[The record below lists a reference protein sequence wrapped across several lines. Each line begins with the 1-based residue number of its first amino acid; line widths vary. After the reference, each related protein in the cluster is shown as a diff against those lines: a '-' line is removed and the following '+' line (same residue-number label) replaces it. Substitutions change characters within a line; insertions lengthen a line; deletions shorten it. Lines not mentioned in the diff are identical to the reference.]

1 MMKVHVALSTGKI
14 ITLEE
19 NGSSKIRHVK
29 EKIQAKEGIS
39 CDKQLLLVK
48 TEERCRELTDDCT
61 LFTYSNSTSL
71 FITILELQVD
81 FMQVYVENNDE
92 TYTIHGISPLDTV
105 GELIKKFFKKMTLRL
120 GSQQQHGY
128 LTYQQRKLQISNTV
142 SYYSIENGS
151 KLAFHKV
158 NYQSVRV
165 MSSERCTFCIIVNL
179 YGTVE
184 DLKDLIRQRDRHLQL
199 IPNTDIRLVCGS
211 MTLDDRKTLCKY
223 DIDQYSRIFCL
234 VRASGGG
241 GLKLFVKTMTGKIL
255 CMLYLNPNDSLTIE
269 NLKCNIQTEINVP
282 PHHQKLEFDGQLL
295 KDYCTMC
302 YYNIS
307 FGDTVYLSVIVGID
321 VYIKTRTGKT
331 IILCMNL
338 SDTVAFMMNEIQN
351 KLEFL
356 SDQHKLIFAGQIL
369 NKEYTLSYYGIQANS
384 KFYLVLKEG
393 ETIEIFFIS
402 QAELKYFLIFKVHG
416 LETIKDLK
424 EKLQQ
429 QEGIPIDQQK
439 LLFDGHILENGCT
452 LLDCGIKNETTLILE
467 DTSWVIPRS
476 QIFLDHEE
484 VVKRNF
490 GYFTKAMFKGC
501 VIHVKCL
508 DKIKDND
515 CIVKFWAKKMEIS
528 FHCHHSNIVKFMGGI
543 VEHPIIAIT
552 ELMDITL
559 HVALSNGRATPN
571 HIYSVSM
578 DVARGLLYLHSNLLL
593 NQPFIHG
600 NIIPDNVL
608 LKASGIGWKAKL
620 SYLGCVHTYDK
631 NHISVAPEVRI
642 AREESVKMD
651 VYSFGMLLVEMTMRA
666 HDPSQEELRKWPHFK
681 PIIEKCIIQNPNK
694 RPSMKE
700 VVDQLE

>member
-1 MMKVHVALSTGKI
+1 MMKVYVALSTGKI

-39 CDKQLLLVK
+39 CDKQLLMVK

-61 LFTYSNSTSL
+61 LSTYSNSTSL

-81 FMQVYVENNDE
+81 FMQVYVETNDE
-92 TYTIHGISPLDTV
+92 TYTIHGISPLYTV
-105 GELIKKFFKKMTLRL
+105 YELKNKITLRL
-120 GSQQQHGY
+120 GLQHQHGNFE
-128 LTYQQRKLQISNTV
+128 LTYQQTKLQNSHTI

-151 KLAFHKV
+151 KLAFHNVDYNTIFISNGRRKHP
-158 NYQSVRV
+158 RL
-165 MSSERCTFCIIVNL
+165 VNL
-179 YGTVE
+179 CGTVK
-184 DLKDLIRQRDRHLQL
+184 DLKDVIRDTFL
-199 IPNTDIRLVCGS
+199 IPDTVYIQLCGS
-211 MTLDDRKTLCKY
+211 VGLDDRKTLHECGIY
-223 DIDQYSRIFCL
+223 RNNTILYVIRM
-234 VRASGGG
+234 SGGG
-241 GLKLFVKTMTGKIL
+241 GGLQLFVKTMTGKTLLNL
-255 CMLYLNPNDSLTIE
+255 CPNSYKSLTIE
-269 NLKCNIQTEINVP
+269 NLKSNIQLETEINVP
-282 PHHQKLEFDGQLL
+282 PHQQRLEFDGQLL

-307 FGDTVYLSVIVGID
+307 DSDTVYLSVIVGID

-369 NKEYTLSYYGIQANS
+369 NKECTLSYYGIQANS
-384 KFYLVLKEG
+384 KIYLVLKEG

-439 LLFDGHILENGCT
+439 LLFDGHVLENGCI
-452 LLDCGIKNETTLILE
+452 LLDYGIKNESTLTLE

-484 VVKRNF
+484 VVKRDF

-501 VIHVKCL
+501 VVHVKCL
-508 DKIKDND
+508 DEIKDND
-515 CIVKFWAKKMEIS
+515 CIVKFWAKRMEMS

-578 DVARGLLYLHSNLLL
+578 DIARGLLYLHSNLL
-593 NQPFIHG
+593 QPFIHG
-600 NIIPDNVL
+600 NIIPYNVL
-608 LKASGIGWKAKL
+608 LKASGVGWKAKL

-681 PIIEKCIIQNPNK
+681 PIIEKCTIQNPNK